1 MGHAKIETTMRY
13 VHFRPRVE
21 AAREL
26 SEAFAA

>member
-1 MGHAKIETTMRY
+1 MGHSKIETMMRY